1 MQILQ
6 YHKKSTHL
14 NTIERYYIHA
24 EFTVNNHLN
33 ESKNIFPNPIFEAIL
48 NTH

>member
-6 YHKKSTHL
+6 YNKKSTHL

-24 EFTVNNHLN
+24 EFTANNHL
-33 ESKNIFPNPIFEAIL
+33 SYSQNIFPNPIFEAIL